1 MNSKN
6 MEGLIG
12 ARTNINTANTPMNIY
27 KRARRDGDTATMER
41 SMGYVNEYTDR
52 AKQYKAEADEGM
64 KEDAKEAR
72 KKAEAEREKTI
83 EKRRKDREKLEERI
97 EESRKSREGKSREDK
112 VEISEDGKTMLEEN
126 KENTDF
132 GGATFIDKR
141 AEDAGEVNEAV
152 TYTKMGE
159 VSQTEKGANISISV

>member
-12 ARTNINTANTPMNIY
+12 ARTNINAANTPMNIY
-27 KRARRDGDTATMER
+27 KRVRRDGDAATMER
-41 SMGYVNEYTDR
+41 SMGYVNEYTDK

-72 KKAEAEREKTI
+72 KKAEAEREKSI
-83 EKRRKDREKLEERI
+83 EKRRQDREKLEERI
-97 EESRKSREGKSREDK
+97 EESRKSREGKTREDQ
-112 VEISEDGKTMLEEN
+112 VEISEDGKTLLE
-126 KENTDF
+126 KNTDF
-132 GGATFIDKR
+132 GNASSPEKN
-141 AEDAGEVNEAV
+141 AEDTSGANEAV

>member
-97 EESRKSREGKSREDK
+97 EESRKSREDK

-141 AEDAGEVNEAV
+141 AEDASEVNEAV

-159 VSQTEKGANISISV
+159 VSQTEKSASISISV